1 MDEKK
6 NDLLDPF
13 KEDFAMMIE
22 AGFIAVNQQ
31 DEPSAKK
38 LFHAARM
45 LDPASPAPSVGLGF
59 IALNKLEVKE
69 AERVFKEILESHPDH
84 HLARTFLGIAYLL
97 TEKNRK
103 EGETLIKDAMKKTD
117 DETVRNLGKIS
128 LEWADKDLKKTKA
141 PFFSSEEK
149 NA

>member
-1 MDEKK
+1 MENESSDKTLEH
-6 NDLLDPF
+6 F
-13 KEDFAMMIE
+13 SEDFAMMIE

-38 LFHAARM
+38 LFHAAQT
-45 LDPASPAPSVGLGF
+45 LKPDSPAPLVGLGF

-69 AERVFKEILESHPDH
+69 AERIFKEILEKHPEH
-84 HLARTFLGIAYLL
+84 ELARTFLGIAYLL

-103 EGETLIKDAMKKTD
+103 EGETLIKAAMEKTD
-117 DETVRNLGKIS
+117 DETVKNLGKIS

-141 PFFSSEEK
+141 PFF
-149 NA
+149 AGG